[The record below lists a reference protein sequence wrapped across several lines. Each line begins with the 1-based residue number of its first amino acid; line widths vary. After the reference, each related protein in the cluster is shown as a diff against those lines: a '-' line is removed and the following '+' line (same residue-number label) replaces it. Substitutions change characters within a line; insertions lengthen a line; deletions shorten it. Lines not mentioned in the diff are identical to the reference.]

1 MALATQCPHCHTTF
15 RVVHDQLKLRA
26 GLVRCGSCKQIF
38 NGIEHLLRP
47 EQVAQL
53 PAQASPDTASKSSA
67 EIKTFIEDKAEEQII
82 AEAGKPN
89 LASVDFVP
97 LDAQEKTENHAPAP
111 SIKQVDHTE
120 TGIDS
125 DDPLTRMTLMNFTQV
140 EDEGEDENDA
150 AERQAL
156 IASHTVDASAET
168 DRPPTE
174 AESELPD
181 PLEQAIEDLQQ
192 KPWRSET
199 TSSSHDPADDI
210 IAAESDE
217 PAFVTLARRRQRRS
231 RMLRVSLWVA
241 SILLLFGLIG
251 QSTYLFRNQ
260 LAAWYPQ
267 VKPVLATA
275 CALLDCQ
282 VTLPSQ
288 IDAVSIESS
297 ELQAL
302 APQKNTFA
310 LTILLRSYSSTVQA
324 WPNIE
329 LTLNDT
335 NEKALVRRIF
345 TPRDYLPLQQDMTKG
360 FASNSEQPVKILFE
374 LLQLKASGYRVYL
387 YYP

>member
-1 MALATQCPHCHTTF
+1 MALATQCPHCQTTF

-47 EQVAQL
+47 DQVAQA
-53 PAQASPDTASKSSA
+53 PAQTAPNIANKSPV
-67 EIKTFIEDKAEEQII
+67 EVKTFVEDKADDQIVTET
-82 AEAGKPN
+82 AKPN
-89 LASVDFVP
+89 LPSVDFVP
-97 LDAQEKTENHAPAP
+97 LDVQDSAENHASTP

-120 TGIDS
+120 TGIES
-125 DDPLTRMTLMNFTQV
+125 NDPLTRMTLMNFTHA
-140 EDEGEDENDA
+140 EDEAEEETDE

-156 IASHTVDASAET
+156 IASHTANASSVLDHPAS
-168 DRPPTE
+168 E
-174 AESELPD
+174 AEPELPD
-181 PLEQAIEDLQQ
+181 PLDQAIEALQQ

-217 PAFVTLARRRQRRS
+217 PAFVTQARRRQKRS

-241 SILLLFGLIG
+241 SILLLFSLIG

-260 LAAWYPQ
+260 LAAWFPQ

-275 CALLDCQ
+275 CAILDCQ

-288 IDAVSIESS
+288 IDSVSIESS

-310 LTILLRSYSSTVQA
+310 LTILLRNYSSTAQA

-345 TPRDYLPLQQDMTKG
+345 TPRDYLPAQQDMTKG
-360 FASNSEQPVKILFE
+360 FASNSEQPVKLLFE

-387 YYP
+387 FYP